1 MNLYDMFS
9 FGKVVSV
16 SENILKVRE
25 YDFANDSDVDA
36 TYEITPETEFGNITS
51 LADLRAGDDVV
62 MDYTDSGDRRT
73 IVTLVREETTEDE
86 PLLPEPEPQPLEPPP
101 PPPAPPPPLIATPVP
116 LATSTATGRVVALS
130 PGRIVMKEPCETDG
144 SFTNRSYIIARRAG
158 LHGIDSLSKLQ
169 QDQRVVYRVTEP
181 EGKPTIIEL
190 AVPGFELSPEA
201 P

>member
-1 MNLYDMFS
+1 
-9 FGKVVSV
+9 
-16 SENILKVRE
+16 
-25 YDFANDSDVDA
+25 
-36 TYEITPETEFGNITS
+36 
-51 LADLRAGDDVV
+51 
-62 MDYTDSGDRRT
+62 
-73 IVTLVREETTEDE
+73 
-86 PLLPEPEPQPLEPPP
+86 
-101 PPPAPPPPLIATPVP
+101 
-116 LATSTATGRVVALS
+116 
-130 PGRIVMKEPCETDG
+130 MKEPCETDG